1 MNISWKWL
9 SELIDLTNIS
19 PQELAIKLTLVG
31 FEVENIITT
40 SKIDTILDVNISA
53 NRSDAINL
61 MGIAREISA
70 ILKQPLLRTSNQ
82 YNTQITYKRIDTNNN
97 SYLCGYLTN
106 IKIKPSPIWLQYKL
120 QCHGI
125 QSKNNLTDILH
136 LIELKWGQY
145 FEVFDIDKINNSI
158 KISLSKFSHG
168 RHPTILSLS
177 NNEEKIRNIEA
188 NKENLDKFIQL
199 DRDRQNIC
207 LQAWIINEY
216 NYKEISSFLT
226 RTKDNFCKQNKA
238 QTSFDLLNAYS
249 EAILLINHLCCG
261 KIQETIYITN
271 PPITYQPFTLNESY
285 INDILGFTS
294 EVNSISMKNR
304 KRIPKQEIIQILI
317 YLNCQVNNQD
327 ENWKIQIPP
336 YRSQDLI
343 RSIDLIEEIGRMYGF
358 DKFIDNVPLCNIKG
372 FKSKEYLKINQ
383 IRSIL
388 RNIGF
393 TESIHYSL
401 VKMRTNY
408 LSIHNPLIEDY
419 KDLRNN
425 IINNII
431 AANYNNIKQGNEPV
445 EIFEIGRIFN
455 KINSFYSENIHVA
468 GLLGGKEQYRSE
480 WSKKPTIL
488 TWFQAKGDLEELFEK
503 LQINIIWKRPKEDYL
518 LLKKIKHFFHPN
530 RIASLYVKEQPI
542 GIFGQLDLKISR
554 EFNIPEYTYGFEIEL
569 NYLIKTTNKHSYR
582 FKNYSKYPYVIR
594 DITIST
600 TKLIEV
606 ETLLNKLKN
615 KLNPLVESISVFDF
629 YSIKKNNNM
638 ISNLGLRVKYRSTIN
653 TLTNEIVDNLN
664 KKVEFLIKE
673 YL

>member
-9 SELIDLTNIS
+9 SELINLTSIN
-19 PQELAIKLTLVG
+19 PQELAIKLTLAG
-31 FEVENIITT
+31 FEVENITKT

-82 YNTQITYKRIDTNNN
+82 YNTQITYQKIDNNN
-97 SYLCGYLTN
+97 NNNNYLCGYLTN
-106 IKIKPSPIWLQYKL
+106 ITIKPSPVWLQYKL

-125 QSKNNLTDILH
+125 QSQNNITDILQ
-136 LIELKWGQY
+136 LIELKWGQC
-145 FEVFDIDKINNSI
+145 FEIFEMHKINNNV
-158 KISLSKFSHG
+158 KL
-168 RHPTILSLS
+168 LLS
-177 NNEEKIRNIEA
+177 NNKETIINIEA
-188 NKENLDKFIQL
+188 DKKNLNKFIEV
-199 DRDRQNIC
+199 DKDIQNISM
-207 LQAWIINEY
+207 QAWIAKES
-216 NYKEISSFLT
+216 NYKEMSSLLM
-226 RTKDNFCKQNKA
+226 RTKDNSCKQNTTQA
-238 QTSFDLLNAYS
+238 SFDLLNAYS

-261 KIQETIYITN
+261 QIQETIYITN
-271 PPITYQPFTLNESY
+271 PPITYQPFILNENY

-294 EVNSISMKNR
+294 ELNSISIQKR
-304 KRIPKQEIIQILI
+304 KRISKKTIIQILI
-317 YLNCQVNNQD
+317 YLNCQVNNHD
-327 ENWKIQIPP
+327 ISWKIQIPP
-336 YRSQDLI
+336 YRSRDLI

-358 DKFIDNVPLCNIKG
+358 DKLIDNVPLYNRIG

-393 TESIHYSL
+393 SESIHYSL
-401 VKMRTNY
+401 VKMQKNY

-419 KDLRNN
+419 KDLRDN
-425 IINNII
+425 IIHNII
-431 AANYNNIKQGNEPV
+431 AANYNNIKQGNEPIEV
-445 EIFEIGRIFN
+445 FEIGRIFN
-455 KINSFYSENIHVA
+455 KINNFYSENINLA

-480 WSKKPTIL
+480 WSKKPTVL

-503 LQINIIWKRPKEDYL
+503 LQINIIWKKPKDNYI

-530 RIASLYVKEQPI
+530 RIASLYIKEQPV
-542 GIFGQLDLKISR
+542 GIFGQLDLKISK

-569 NYLIKTTNKHSYR
+569 NYLIKTTNQHSYR
-582 FKNYSKYPYVIR
+582 FKNYSKYPYIIR

-629 YSIKKNNNM
+629 YSIRKNNNT
-638 ISNLGLRVKYRSTIN
+638 INNLGLRVKYRSTIN

-664 KKVEFLIKE
+664 TKVEFLIKE

>member
-9 SELIDLTNIS
+9 SELINLTSIN
-19 PQELAIKLTLVG
+19 PQELAIKLTLAG
-31 FEVENIITT
+31 FEVENITKT

-82 YNTQITYKRIDTNNN
+82 YNTQITYQRIDTNNN
-97 SYLCGYLTN
+97 NYLCGYLTN
-106 IKIKPSPIWLQYKL
+106 IKIKPSPVWLQYKL

-125 QSKNNLTDILH
+125 QSQNNLTDILQ
-136 LIELKWGQY
+136 LIELKWGQC
-145 FEVFDIDKINNSI
+145 FEMFEIHKINNNI
-158 KISLSKFSHG
+158 KLSLSKCSHN
-168 RHPTILSLS
+168 RPPTILSS
-177 NNEEKIRNIEA
+177 KETTINIA
-188 NKENLDKFIQL
+188 GDKENLNKFIEV
-199 DRDRQNIC
+199 DKDTQNISM
-207 LQAWIINEY
+207 QAWIVKES
-216 NYKEISSFLT
+216 NYKEMSSLLM
-226 RTKDNFCKQNKA
+226 RTKDNSCKQNTTQA
-238 QTSFDLLNAYS
+238 SFDLLNAYS

-261 KIQETIYITN
+261 QIQATIYITN
-271 PPITYQPFTLNESY
+271 PPITYQPFILNENY

-294 EVNSISMKNR
+294 ELNSISIQKR
-304 KRIPKQEIIQILI
+304 KRISKQIIIQILI
-317 YLNCQVNNQD
+317 YLNCQVNNHD
-327 ENWKIQIPP
+327 TNWKIQIAP
-336 YRSQDLI
+336 YRSRDLI
-343 RSIDLIEEIGRMYGF
+343 RSIDLIEEIGRMHGF
-358 DKFIDNVPLCNIKG
+358 DKLIDNVPLYNKIG

-388 RNIGF
+388 RNIGL

-401 VKMRTNY
+401 VKMQTNY

-425 IINNII
+425 IIHNII
-431 AANYNNIKQGNEPV
+431 AANYNNIKQGNEPIEV
-445 EIFEIGRIFN
+445 FEIGRIFN
-455 KINSFYSENIHVA
+455 KINNFYSENIHLA

-480 WSKKPTIL
+480 WSKKPTVL

-503 LQINIIWKRPKEDYL
+503 LQINIIWKKPKDNYL
-518 LLKKIKHFFHPN
+518 LSKKIKHFFHPN
-530 RIASLYVKEQPI
+530 RIASLYIKEQPI
-542 GIFGQLDLKISR
+542 GIFGQLDLKISK

-569 NYLIKTTNKHSYR
+569 NYIIKTTNQHSYR

-606 ETLLNKLKN
+606 EALLNKLKN

-629 YSIKKNNNM
+629 YSMRKNNNTTN
-638 ISNLGLRVKYRSTIN
+638 NLGLRVKYRSTIN

>member
-9 SELIDLTNIS
+9 SELINLTNIS
-19 PQELAIKLTLVG
+19 PQELAIKLTLAG
-31 FEVENIITT
+31 FEAETTTKT

-61 MGIAREISA
+61 MGITREISA

-97 SYLCGYLTN
+97 NYLYGYLTN
-106 IKIKPSPIWLQYKL
+106 IKIKPSPVWLQYKL

-125 QSKNNLTDILH
+125 QSQNNLTDILK
-136 LIELKWGQY
+136 LIALKWGQY
-145 FEVFDIDKINNSI
+145 FEIFDMDKINNNV
-158 KISLSKFSHG
+158 KFSLSKCLHS
-168 RHPTILSLS
+168 RHSTILS
-177 NNEEKIRNIEA
+177 NNEEKIINIEA
-188 NKENLDKFIQL
+188 DEKILNKFIHI
-199 DRDRQNIC
+199 DKDTQNISM
-207 LQAWIINEY
+207 QAWIVNES
-216 NYKEISSFLT
+216 NYKEISSLLM
-226 RTKDNFCKQNKA
+226 RTKNNFCKQNKT

-261 KIQETIYITN
+261 QIQKTIYITN
-271 PPITYQPFTLNESY
+271 PPIIYQPFILNENY
-285 INDILGFTS
+285 INNILGFIS
-294 EVNSISMKNR
+294 ELNSISIKNR

-317 YLNCQVNNQD
+317 YLNCQINNQD
-327 ENWKIQIPP
+327 TNWKIQIPP

-358 DKFIDNVPLCNIKG
+358 DKFIDNVPPYNKIG
-372 FKSKEYLKINQ
+372 FKSKEYFKINQ
-383 IRSIL
+383 IRNIL
-388 RNIGF
+388 RNIGL

-401 VKMRTNY
+401 VKMQANY
-408 LSIHNPLIEDY
+408 LRIHNPLIEDY
-419 KDLRNN
+419 KYLRNN

-431 AANYNNIKQGNEPV
+431 TANYNNIKQGNEPIEV
-445 EIFEIGRIFN
+445 FEIGRIFN
-455 KINSFYSENIHVA
+455 KINNFYFENIHVA

-480 WSKKPTIL
+480 WSKKPTVL
-488 TWFQAKGDLEELFEK
+488 TWFQAKGDLEELFER
-503 LQINIIWKRPKEDYL
+503 LQINITWKKPKENYL
-518 LLKKIKHFFHPN
+518 LLKKIKYFFHPN
-530 RIASLYVKEQPI
+530 RIASLYIKEQPI
-542 GIFGQLDLKISR
+542 GLFGQLDLKISK

-569 NYLIKTTNKHSYR
+569 NYLIKATNKHSYC

-606 ETLLNKLKN
+606 ETLLNTLKN
-615 KLNPLVESISVFDF
+615 KLNPLVESISVFDC
-629 YSIKKNNNM
+629 YSIKKNNNTTN
-638 ISNLGLRVKYRSTIN
+638 NLGLRVKYRSTIN

-664 KKVEFLIKE
+664 KKVEFLIRE